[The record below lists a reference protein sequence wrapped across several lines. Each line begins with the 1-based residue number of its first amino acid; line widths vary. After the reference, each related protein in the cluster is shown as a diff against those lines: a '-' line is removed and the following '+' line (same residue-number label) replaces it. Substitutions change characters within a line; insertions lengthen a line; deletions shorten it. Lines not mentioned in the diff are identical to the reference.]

1 MLKCSFT
8 FKYVN
13 FLTEKYVNTDKQ
25 GDYTGP
31 FGTGAIV
38 HNVIIAPGVAC
49 SHDKISSE
57 PHLYSHW
64 LFMLFI
70 YLFLISNLEIKCM

>member
-25 GDYTGP
+25 VDYTGP

-49 SHDKISSE
+49 SHDKS
-57 PHLYSHW
+57 LASHTYIHIGCSCY
-64 LFMLFI
+64 LFI
-70 YLFLISNLEIKCM
+70 YF